1 MIFFKRVLEWDLKV
15 PNFEV
20 ICEDFTRIFNEIKE
34 DKNNE
39 WSGGKLA
46 DYIPPLAKADPN
58 TFTSSF
64 CSTDGQFF

>member
-1 MIFFKRVLEWDLKV
+1 MNFFKRVLEWDLRV

-20 ICEDFTRIFNEIKE
+20 ICENFTRIFDEIKE
-34 DKNNE
+34 DIKNE

-58 TFTSSF
+58 TFASSF
-64 CSTDGQFF
+64 CSTDWQFF

>member
-1 MIFFKRVLEWDLKV
+1 LKV

-39 WSGGKLA
+39 WNGGKLA

-58 TFTSSF
+58 TFISSF
-64 CSTDGQFF
+64 CSTDG